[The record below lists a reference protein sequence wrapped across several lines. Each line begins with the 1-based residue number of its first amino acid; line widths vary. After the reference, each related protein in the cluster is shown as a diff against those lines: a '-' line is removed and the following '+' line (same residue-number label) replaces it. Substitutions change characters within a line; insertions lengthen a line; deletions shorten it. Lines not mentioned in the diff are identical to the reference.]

1 MADGKFTLF
10 VKSAGGIA
18 ILLSSSWRVALGAM
32 GYQNPFNDGQEF
44 IVVVILGLIGSYFLT
59 RKMVK
64 NWEKEI
70 LTKNN

>member
-18 ILLSSSWRVALGAM
+18 ILLSSSWRVTLAAM
-32 GYQNPFNDGQEF
+32 GYQNPINDGQEF
-44 IVVVILGLIGSYFLT
+44 IVVGILGLIGSYFLT

-70 LTKNN
+70 FTKNN